1 MVRRFVLL
9 LVASNQNKEVNQ
21 ERLIF
26 ATIYLVLVL
35 KTLVPDKKRPLCNS
49 CVTLVIGPPVAKPT
63 HEMGFVEGGSQK
75 DKKADGSSRRCCVPR
90 TPCYGA
96 DVLTIEDGESELKNC
111 CIYTK

>member
-35 KTLVPDKKRPLCNS
+35 KTLVPDKKRTLSNS
-49 CVTLVIGPPVAKPT
+49 CVTLVIGPPA
-63 HEMGFVEGGSQK
+63 EQ
-75 DKKADGSSRRCCVPR
+75 
-90 TPCYGA
+90 
-96 DVLTIEDGESELKNC
+96 
-111 CIYTK
+111 

>member
-49 CVTLVIGPPVAKPT
+49 CVTLVIGPPVAKPN
-63 HEMGFVEGGSQK
+63 HEMGFVAGVPKRQKGGRIFQK
-75 DKKADGSSRRCCVPR
+75 VLRAPYSLLRC
-90 TPCYGA
+90 
-96 DVLTIEDGESELKNC
+96 
-111 CIYTK
+111 